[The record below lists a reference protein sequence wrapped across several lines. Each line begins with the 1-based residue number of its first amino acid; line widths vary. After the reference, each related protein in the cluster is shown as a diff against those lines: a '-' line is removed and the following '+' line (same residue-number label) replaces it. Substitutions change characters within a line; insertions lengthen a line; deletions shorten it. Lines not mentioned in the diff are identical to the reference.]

1 MSRVYIIYL
10 RIAQASRK
18 HLDLAHHSIT
28 LKSLI
33 SENSLQLRIPLRPW
47 AANAE
52 GRSRNIS
59 GQCLAKSTTSAP
71 ESCEKRVAQDCSN
84 MSNLKRHPANLKWQ
98 NEWACCTSLH
108 EELYTLYSHWIPSYV
123 FSHAFH
129 WTRVEIW
136 AHAWKISH
144 QDLSCYFRSFCIWR
158 GQEEDQPAGRYSN
171 CGSPVSVVSRDRCH
185 LSHSAPYVSAIAW
198 AAASWQRT
206 NDERSKHS
214 VENLA
219 PLSSYVLTRPNE
231 WHSTK
236 HRGSA
241 LLECLAI
248 KLPSCKQMTMQTV
261 IRIHKVCKIRRD
273 QQWDSTNHDSF
284 DFNNGT
290 S

>member
-108 EELYTLYSHWIPSYV
+108 EELYTLYY
-123 FSHAFH
+123 ALTEFH
-129 WTRVEIW
+129 LMSFHMLFIE
-136 AHAWKISH
+136 HGWKFGHMPGRYPIKTCLATSAV
-144 QDLSCYFRSFCIWR
+144 SAS
-158 GQEEDQPAGRYSN
+158 GEAKKEDQPAGRYSN

-236 HRGSA
+236 HTDRGV
-241 LLECLAI
+241 
-248 KLPSCKQMTMQTV
+248 PS
-261 IRIHKVCKIRRD
+261 
-273 QQWDSTNHDSF
+273 WNA
-284 DFNNGT
+284 
-290 S
+290 

>member
-1 MSRVYIIYL
+1 MVLCVFPRPLLCRHWEEIFFAANTEAEGTSAKPGLPIFGLHFPNYDSQYLSQMSRVYIIYL

-108 EELYTLYSHWIPSYV
+108 EELYTLYY
-123 FSHAFH
+123 ALTEFH
-129 WTRVEIW
+129 LMSFHMLFIE
-136 AHAWKISH
+136 HGWKLGH
-144 QDLSCYFRSFCIWR
+144 M
-158 GQEEDQPAGRYSN
+158 PGRYPIKT
-171 CGSPVSVVSRDRCH
+171 C
-185 LSHSAPYVSAIAW
+185 LATSAVSASGEAKKK
-198 AAASWQRT
+198 T
-206 NDERSKHS
+206 NLLGDTAT
-214 VENLA
+214 VEVQFQLY
-219 PLSSYVLTRPNE
+219 L
-231 WHSTK
+231 
-236 HRGSA
+236 
-241 LLECLAI
+241 
-248 KLPSCKQMTMQTV
+248 V
-261 IRIHKVCKIRRD
+261 IVATCRIQHHMFL
-273 QQWDSTNHDSF
+273 Q
-284 DFNNGT
+284 
-290 S
+290 